1 MPFVLRNQ
9 QTQEVYTCTL
19 INLYQFPYHGVKAW
33 DSAEQ
38 AEAEASEFLRQQG
51 AADPEDWT
59 IAEVDEK
66 QLKLFNV
73 KLKNDPSRRLYVDH
87 DGTIDVRVI

>member
-1 MPFVLRNQ
+1 M
-9 QTQEVYTCTL
+9 YTCTL

-38 AEAEASEFLRQQG
+38 AEGEASEFLRQQG